1 LRRRRPGAPPARAAA
16 VALCVAAAASAL
28 GAAAPARAAPSAPEG
43 CVAVAAGGDLAAA
56 LATVPEGGAACLAP
70 GEHRGPVVLDRRI
83 TVHGPREAV
92 VRSRGAGSTI
102 RVEAR
107 GAALL
112 GFSVDGSGG
121 RFDLLDA
128 AVRIGAD
135 DVRVEGLHVRNALF
149 GILAEQASRL
159 RLLDNRVEGSPDTV
173 LGMRG
178 DAIRLWEV
186 RDSRVEGN
194 RVADA
199 RDVVVWY
206 SPGNRFEGNRIV
218 RGRYGIH
225 LMYSHHNRIVGNE
238 LSKNVVGLF
247 LMYSRDV
254 EVSDN
259 LVAASGGAAGVGMGA
274 KESGALRVVGNAF
287 VANTVGVYLDTSP
300 LDPAN
305 DNLFLGNAFRF
316 AEAAVVFHGRAS
328 GNRFTGNRFLDN
340 DVPVR
345 VEGRGDA
352 RAAEWRGNEYGDY
365 AGYDFDGDGVGDVP
379 YELRSVSSTLVG
391 RVPALAF
398 FRGSVAMGLVELVS
412 RALPLFRTT
421 TLLVDP
427 EPRMRLADPDVL
439 RVAER

>member
-1 LRRRRPGAPPARAAA
+1 VSRRRLGAPIAWAAA
-16 VALCVAAAASAL
+16 VALSVAAAA
-28 GAAAPARAAPSAPEG
+28 AAAPPPPAR
-43 CVAVAAGGDLAAA
+43 CVPIAAGADLAAA
-56 LATVPEGGAACLAP
+56 LAAVPEGGTACLAP
-70 GEHRGPVVLDRRI
+70 GDHRGPVVLDRRL
-83 TVHGPREAV
+83 TLQGPPEAV
-92 VRSRGAGSTI
+92 VRSHGSGSTI

-112 GFSVDGSGG
+112 GFTVDGSGG

-159 RLLDNRVEGSPDTV
+159 RVLDNRIDGAPGRV

-186 RDSRVEGN
+186 RDSRIEGN
-194 RVADA
+194 RVSDA

-206 SPGNRFEGNRIV
+206 SPGNRIEGNRIE

-225 LMYSHHNRIVGNE
+225 FMYSHRNHVVGNE
-238 LSKNVVGLF
+238 LRENVVGMF
-247 LMYSRDV
+247 FMYSRDV
-254 EVSDN
+254 EVRAN
-259 LVAASGGAAGVGMGA
+259 LVAASGGAAGVGLGA
-274 KESGALRVVGNAF
+274 KESSTLRVVGNGF

-300 LDPAN
+300 LDPA
-305 DNLFLGNAFRF
+305 DENLFLGNAFRF
-316 AEAAVVFHGRAS
+316 SEAAVVFHGRAA
-328 GNRFTGNRFLDN
+328 GNRFAGNRFRDN
-340 DVPVR
+340 DTPVR
-345 VEGRGDA
+345 VDGRGDA
-352 RAAEWRGNEYGDY
+352 RAAEWVGNEYSDY
-365 AGYDFDGDGVGDVP
+365 AGYDLDGDGIGDVP
-379 YELRSVSSTLVG
+379 YELRSVSSTFVG

-398 FRGSVAMGLVELVS
+398 FRGSVAMQLVELVS

-427 EPRMRLADPDVL
+427 EPRMRLADPAVL
-439 RVAER
+439 VAER

>member
-1 LRRRRPGAPPARAAA
+1 MSRRRLR
-16 VALCVAAAASAL
+16 
-28 GAAAPARAAPSAPEG
+28 APAGLAGLVLAWAATAGAGPPPSPCTAI
-43 CVAVAAGGDLAAA
+43 AAGSDLAAA
-56 LATVPEGGAACLAP
+56 LAAVPEGGAACLAP
-70 GEHRGPVVLDRRI
+70 GEHAGPIVIDRRLTI
-83 TVHGPREAV
+83 HGPPSAV

-112 GFSVDGSGG
+112 GFTVDGSGG

-135 DVRVEGLHVRNALF
+135 DVRVEGLRIHNALF

-159 RLLDNRVEGSPDTV
+159 RILDNEVEGDPDRV

-186 RDSRVEGN
+186 RDSRIEGN
-194 RVADA
+194 RVRDA

-206 SPGNRFEGNRIV
+206 SPGNRIADNRIE

-225 LMYSHHNRIVGNE
+225 FMYSHHNALVGNE
-238 LSKNVVGLF
+238 LIENVVGCF

-254 EVSDN
+254 ELRDN
-259 LVAASGGAAGVGMGA
+259 LIAASGGVAGVGLGA
-274 KESGALRVVGNAF
+274 KESGALRVVGNGF
-287 VANTVGVYLDTSP
+287 VANTTGVYLDTSP
-300 LDPAN
+300 LDLENA
-305 DNLFLGNAFRF
+305 NLFAGNAFRF
-316 AEAAVVFHGRAS
+316 GDAAVVFHGRAA
-328 GNRFTGNRFLDN
+328 GNRFHGNRFRDA

-352 RAAEWRGNEYGDY
+352 RDAEWLGNEYGDY
-365 AGYDFDGDGVGDVP
+365 AGYDLDGDGTGDLP
-379 YELRSVSSTLVG
+379 YELRSVSSTLVA
-391 RVPALAF
+391 RRPALAF

-412 RALPLFRTT
+412 RALPMFRTT
-421 TLLVDP
+421 TVMVDP
-427 EPRMRLADPDVL
+427 APRMHLADPPVL
-439 RVAER
+439 VAGR